1 MICRRYLFRNRY
13 SVEYLYTLKEMFEDE
28 FGNENLIGF
37 IPSMDQ
43 YADLWNNFDMNY
55 WTNDTGDGY
64 QLWAYIWNTYKDH
77 IALITDEEWNR
88 ENNQAVIDF
97 WHEFYGIW
105 NRTHKYYEKM
115 ISLLKDNESK
125 LLAQVSSLTESDNRF
140 NNTPDQSGDYSGLD
154 YATTINK
161 NKITTS
167 SDAGTILERLEEV
180 RRRYTDYYEKWSR
193 EFNKLFISPLN
204 YENSITLEEFY

>member
-43 YADLWNNFDMNY
+43 YADLWNNFAMNY
-55 WTNDTGDGY
+55 WTNDTGVGY
-64 QLWAYIWNTYKDH
+64 QLWEYIWNNHKDH

-88 ENNQAVIDF
+88 ENNQEVIDF

-115 ISLLKDNESK
+115 ISLLKDNETK

-204 YENSITLEEFY
+204 YENSKTLEEFY

>member
-1 MICRRYLFRNRY
+1 MICRRYLFRDRY

-55 WTNDTGDGY
+55 WTNDTGVGY
-64 QLWAYIWNTYKDH
+64 QLWDYIWNTYKDH

-88 ENNQAVIDF
+88 ENNQEVIDF

-115 ISLLKDNESK
+115 ISLLKDNETK
-125 LLAQVSSLTESDNRF
+125 LLAQVSSTTESDNRF

-204 YENSITLEEFY
+204 YENSKTLEEFY

>member
-1 MICRRYLFRNRY
+1 MICRRYLFRDRY
-13 SVEYLYTLKEMFEDE
+13 SLEYLYTLKEMFEDE

-64 QLWAYIWNTYKDH
+64 QLWGYIWNTYKDH

-88 ENNQAVIDF
+88 ENNQEVIDF

-115 ISLLKDNESK
+115 ISLLKDNETK
-125 LLAQVSSLTESDNRF
+125 LLAQVSSTTESDNRF

-180 RRRYTDYYEKWSR
+180 RRRYTDYYEKWAR

-204 YENSITLEEFY
+204 YESSKTLEEFY

>member
-55 WTNDTGDGY
+55 WTNDTGVGC
-64 QLWAYIWNTYKDH
+64 QLWGYIWNTYKDH
-77 IALITDEEWNR
+77 IALITDEEWKR
-88 ENNQAVIDF
+88 ENNQEVIDF

-115 ISLLKDNESK
+115 ISLLKDNETK

-180 RRRYTDYYEKWSR
+180 RRRYTDYYEKWAR
-193 EFNKLFISPLN
+193 EFGKLFISPLN
-204 YENSITLEEFY
+204 YESSKTLEEFY

>member
-55 WTNDTGDGY
+55 WTNDTGVGC
-64 QLWAYIWNTYKDH
+64 QLWGYIWNTYKDH
-77 IALITDEEWNR
+77 IALITDEEWKR
-88 ENNQAVIDF
+88 ENNQEVIDF

-115 ISLLKDNESK
+115 ISLLKDNETK
-125 LLAQVSSLTESDNRF
+125 LLAQISSTTESDNRF

-180 RRRYTDYYEKWSR
+180 RRRYTDYYEKWAR
-193 EFNKLFISPLN
+193 EFGKLFISPLN
-204 YENSITLEEFY
+204 YESSKTLEEFY

>member
-64 QLWAYIWNTYKDH
+64 QLWTYIWNTYKDH

-88 ENNQAVIDF
+88 ENNQEVIDF

-204 YENSITLEEFY
+204 YENSTTLEEFY

>member
-13 SVEYLYTLKEMFEDE
+13 SIEYLYTLKEMFEDE

-37 IPSMDQ
+37 TPSMDQ
-43 YADLWNNFDMNY
+43 YADLWSNFDMNY
-55 WTNDTGDGY
+55 WTNNTGTGC
-64 QLWAYIWNTYKDH
+64 QLWDYIWNTYKDH
-77 IALITDEEWNR
+77 IALITDKEWNR
-88 ENNQAVIDF
+88 DNNQEVIDF

-115 ISLLKDNESK
+115 ISLLKDNETK
-125 LLAQVSSLTESDNRF
+125 LLAKVSSLTESDNRF

-180 RRRYTDYYEKWSR
+180 RRRYTDYYEKWAR
-193 EFNKLFISPLN
+193 EFGKLFISPLN
-204 YENSITLEEFY
+204 YESSKTLEEFY

>member
-55 WTNDTGDGY
+55 WTNDTGVGY

>member
-13 SVEYLYTLKEMFEDE
+13 SVEYLYTLEDMFPRPDNSEWPIDLLPKLNE
-28 FGNENLIGF
+28 YIGGLFEYFDVDYWNENNTGGR
-37 IPSMDQ
+37 
-43 YADLWNNFDMNY
+43 LWE
-55 WTNDTGDGY
+55 
-64 QLWAYIWNTYKDH
+64 YIWQKNRDH
-77 IALITDEEWNR
+77 IAFITDKEWNPANM
-88 ENNQAVIDF
+88 EEAKPFWIDF
-97 WHEFYGIW
+97 YKIW
-105 NRTHKYYEKM
+105 KSTHVYYEKM
-115 ISLLKDNESK
+115 ISLLKDNETK

-180 RRRYTDYYEKWSR
+180 RRRYTDYYEKWAR
-193 EFNKLFISPLN
+193 EFDKLFISPLN
-204 YENSITLEEFY
+204 YESSTTLEEFY

>member
-55 WTNDTGDGY
+55 WTNDTGVGC
-64 QLWAYIWNTYKDH
+64 QLWGYIWNTYKDH
-77 IALITDEEWNR
+77 IALITDEEWKR
-88 ENNQAVIDF
+88 ENNQEVIDF

-115 ISLLKDNESK
+115 ISLLKDNETK
-125 LLAQVSSLTESDNRF
+125 LLAQISSTTESDNRF

-193 EFNKLFISPLN
+193 EFGKLFISPLN
-204 YENSITLEEFY
+204 YESSKTLEEFY